1 MNLYQAGSHDQGA
14 KQMRR
19 AGIAVGSLMLA
30 VLTHAAPA
38 FAQSTGKEPAG
49 GAAIGEAIGA
59 TAGALVATAL
69 VIYLIAGHRNGRI
82 KLLGRVGGW
91 AEHHTR
97 LPAWAS
103 VPSMLLGVSLL
114 TAVLGMYWDIS
125 LHIDNGRESGPLANP
140 AHYLILIGLYG
151 VLVAGVMSIA
161 LAGTERPTKT
171 AVHLGGD
178 WWAPVGGL
186 MMAACGAF
194 ALTGFPLDDM
204 WHRLFGQDVTLWGP
218 THLMLIGGAS
228 LATLG
233 GMVLM
238 GEAITS
244 VGRDP
249 ERESTPWVY
258 HVRRALLVGG
268 FLVALSTF
276 QAEFDFGVP
285 QFRAVDQPILIML
298 AAGIGLVAT
307 RLYLGRG
314 GALLA
319 VGGYILIRGFLAIMV
334 GGVWGQTTPHFPP
347 YVVEALLVEA
357 VFLRSGGRSPL
368 VNGAIA
374 GALIGT
380 IGLAAEWAW
389 SHVWMPI
396 PWNSSLLPE
405 AAIAGLITAAAA
417 GAVGGFIG
425 GSLTGRSG
433 VLISRED
440 GRRLV
445 SGDRRAALVCGLVLI
460 AVIGWALPMSDS
472 GPERAQVA
480 LRDIDRGEQRTVAA
494 TIRLE
499 PRDSVHDPEFMN
511 VTGWQ
516 GGGSVVD
523 PLERVGPGVYRT
535 TKAIPVYGGWKSTL
549 RIQQG
554 DALIS
559 MPLFMPKDEAIPAA
573 EVPAKANFTREFQ
586 PDIEVLQRERKQDVS
601 PALTLIA
608 YLTVL
613 AIALALIALIAWAL
627 LRVDRGEARPPRAG
641 RNRRPRAELV

>member
-1 MNLYQAGSHDQGA
+1 
-14 KQMRR
+14 MRR
-19 AGIAVGSLMLA
+19 AGTAAGSLMLF
-30 VLTHAAPA
+30 VLAHAAPA
-38 FAQSTGKEPAG
+38 FAQSTGNEPAG

-69 VIYLIAGHRNGRI
+69 VIYLIAGHRSGRI
-82 KLLGRVGGW
+82 KLLDRFGAW
-91 AEHHTR
+91 AERHTG
-97 LPAWAS
+97 LPAWAA

-125 LHIDNGRESGPLANP
+125 LHIDNGRDAGPLANP

-151 VLVAGVMSIA
+151 VLVAGVLSMA
-161 LAGTERPTKT
+161 LAGTERPAKT

-238 GEAITS
+238 GEAITT

-249 ERESTPWVY
+249 EREATPWVY

-268 FLVALSTF
+268 FLVALTTF

-285 QFRAVDQPILIML
+285 QFRAVNQPVLIML
-298 AAGIGLVAT
+298 AAGIGLVTT

-319 VGGYILIRGFLAIMV
+319 VLGYVLIRGFLTIMV
-334 GGVWGQTTPHFPP
+334 GGVWGQTTPHFPL
-347 YVVEALLVEA
+347 YIVEALLVEA
-357 VFLRSGGRSPL
+357 VFARAGGRSPV

-380 IGLAAEWAW
+380 LGLAAEWAW
-389 SHVWMPI
+389 THIWMPI
-396 PWNSSLLPE
+396 PWSSSLFPE
-405 AAIAGLITAAAA
+405 AAIAGFITAVAA

-433 VLISRED
+433 VLTTRED

-445 SGDRRAALVCGLVLI
+445 PADRRAALAGGLALM

-472 GPERAQVA
+472 GPERAQVT
-480 LRDIDRGEQRTVAA
+480 LRDIDRGEQRSVAA
-494 TIRLE
+494 AMRLE
-499 PRDSVHDPEFMN
+499 PRDSVKDPEFMN
-511 VTGWQ
+511 VTAWQ
-516 GGGSVVD
+516 GGGSVID
-523 PLERVGPGVYRT
+523 PLEKVAPGVYRT
-535 TKAIPVYGGWKSTL
+535 TKPIPVYGGWKSTL

-559 MPLFMPKDEAIPAA
+559 MPLFMPKDAAIPAG
-573 EVPAKANFTREFQ
+573 EVPAKASFTRAFQ
-586 PDIEVLQRERKQDVS
+586 SDIEVLQRERKQGVS
-601 PALTLIA
+601 PALKLIA

-613 AIALALIALIAWAL
+613 AIALSLIALISWSL
-627 LRVDRGEARPPRAG
+627 LRIDRGEAPRTARRG
-641 RNRRPRAELV
+641 RTRRARAELV

>member
-1 MNLYQAGSHDQGA
+1 MDAITFIAQA
-14 KQMRR
+14 
-19 AGIAVGSLMLA
+19 
-30 VLTHAAPA
+30 
-38 FAQSTGKEPAG
+38 TGEEPAG
-49 GAAIGEAIGA
+49 GAALGEAIGA

-69 VIYLIAGHRNGRI
+69 IAALIAGHRSGRTQ
-82 KLLGRVGGW
+82 LLARFGAF
-91 AEHHTR
+91 AERHTG

-125 LHIDNGRESGPLANP
+125 LHIDNGRDAGPLANP
-140 AHYLILIGLYG
+140 AHYLILVGLYG
-151 VLVAGVMSIA
+151 VLVAGAFSIA
-161 LAGTERPTKT
+161 LSGTDRPTKT

-186 MMAACGAF
+186 MMVACGAF

-244 VGRDP
+244 LGRDP
-249 ERESTPWVY
+249 EREATPWVY
-258 HVRRALLVGG
+258 KLRRALLVGG
-268 FLVALSTF
+268 FLVAFSTF
-276 QAEFDFGVP
+276 QAEYDFGVP
-285 QFRAVDQPILIML
+285 QFRAVYHPILIML

-314 GALLA
+314 GALLTI
-319 VGGYILIRGFLAIMV
+319 GGYVVIRGFLAIMV
-334 GGVWGQTTPHFPP
+334 GGVWDQTTPHFPL
-347 YVVEALLVEA
+347 YIVEALIVEA
-357 VFLRSGGRSPL
+357 VFARAGGRSPV

-380 IGLAAEWAW
+380 VGLAAEWGW

-396 PWNSSLLPE
+396 PWNDSLLPE
-405 AAIAGLITAAAA
+405 AAIAGLLTAVAA
-417 GAVGGFIG
+417 GAVGGFVG

-433 VLISRED
+433 VLLSRED
-440 GRRLV
+440 GRRLTA
-445 SGDRRAALVCGLVLI
+445 GDRRAALAGGLVLM
-460 AVIGWALPMSDS
+460 AVIGWALPMSEA
-472 GPERAQVA
+472 GPERAQVT
-480 LRDIDRGEQRTVAA
+480 LRDVEPGQERTVSA
-494 TIRLE
+494 TIRLQ
-499 PRDSVHDPEFMN
+499 PGDSIGDPEFMN

-516 GGGSVVD
+516 GGGSVID
-523 PLERVGPGVYRT
+523 ELEEVGPGVFRT
-535 TKAIPVYGGWKSTL
+535 TEPIPVYGGWKSTL

-554 DALIS
+554 DGLIS
-559 MPLFMPKDEAIPAA
+559 MPLFMPRDEAIPAD
-573 EVPAKANFTREFQ
+573 EVPAKANFTRAFQ
-586 PDIEVLQRERKQDVS
+586 PDVQVLQRERKQDVS
-601 PALTLIA
+601 GALTLAA

-613 AIALALIALIAWAL
+613 AIALALIALIAWSL
-627 LRVDRGEARPPRAG
+627 LRVDRGEPRPPRG
-641 RNRRPRAELV
+641 RTGTRARRSLA

>member
-1 MNLYQAGSHDQGA
+1 
-14 KQMRR
+14 MRR
-19 AGIAVGSLMLA
+19 TGIAAGSLMLA

-69 VIYLIAGHRNGRI
+69 VAYLVAGHRSGRI
-82 KLLGRVGGW
+82 KLLSRAGAW
-91 AEHHTR
+91 AERHTG

-103 VPSMLLGVSLL
+103 LPSMLMGVALL

-125 LHIDNGRESGPLANP
+125 LHIDNGRDAGPLANP

-161 LAGTERPTKT
+161 LAGTERPAKT
-171 AVHLGGD
+171 AVHLGGG

-238 GEAITS
+238 GEGITTM
-244 VGRDP
+244 GRDP
-249 ERESTPWVY
+249 DREATPWVY
-258 HVRRALLVGG
+258 HARRALLVGG

-285 QFRAVDQPILIML
+285 QFRAVYQPILIML
-298 AAGIGLVAT
+298 AAGIGLVST

-319 VGGYILIRGFLAIMV
+319 VCGYILIRGFLTIMV
-334 GGVWGQTTPHFPP
+334 GGVWGQTTPHFPL
-347 YVVEALLVEA
+347 YIVEALIVEA
-357 VFLRSGGRSPL
+357 VFARAGGRSPV

-389 SHVWMPI
+389 SHIWMPI

-405 AAIAGLITAAAA
+405 AAIAGLVTAVAA
-417 GAVGGFIG
+417 GVVGGFIG

-433 VLISRED
+433 VLIARED

-445 SGDRRAALVCGLVLI
+445 PADRRAALVAGLALI
-460 AVIGWALPMSDS
+460 AVIGWALPMSDN

-494 TIRLE
+494 TIRLD
-499 PRDSVHDPEFMN
+499 PRDSVNDPEFMN
-511 VTGWQ
+511 VTAWQ

-523 PLERVGPGVYRT
+523 PLEQVGPGVYRT
-535 TKAIPVYGGWKSTL
+535 TKPIPVYGGWKSTM

-554 DALIS
+554 EALVS

-573 EVPAKANFTREFQ
+573 EVPAKASFTRAFQ
-586 PDIEVLQRERKQDVS
+586 PDIEVLQRERKQGVS
-601 PALTLIA
+601 PALTLTA

-613 AIALALIALIAWAL
+613 SIALALIALIAWSL
-627 LRVDRGEARPPRAG
+627 LRVDRGEARAPRGG
-641 RNRRPRAELV
+641 RTRRARAELV

>member
-1 MNLYQAGSHDQGA
+1 MEAIDLMNALGYIAQA
-14 KQMRR
+14 
-19 AGIAVGSLMLA
+19 
-30 VLTHAAPA
+30 
-38 FAQSTGKEPAG
+38 TGEEPAG

-69 VIYLIAGHRNGRI
+69 IAVLVAGHRSGR
-82 KLLGRVGGW
+82 LTALARLGSF
-91 AEHHTR
+91 AERHTG

-103 VPSMLLGVSLL
+103 VPSLLMGVSLL

-125 LHIDNGRESGPLANP
+125 LHIDNGRDAGPLANP

-151 VLVAGVMSIA
+151 VLVAGVFSIA
-161 LAGTERPTKT
+161 LAGRERPTKT

-233 GMVLM
+233 GMVLL

-244 VGRDP
+244 LGNNP
-249 ERESTPWVY
+249 ERGETPWVY
-258 HVRRALLVGG
+258 NLRRALLVGG

-285 QFRAVDQPILIML
+285 QFRAVFQPILIML
-298 AAGIGLVAT
+298 AAGVGLVAT
-307 RLYLGRG
+307 RLYCGRG

-319 VGGYILIRGFLAIMV
+319 VGGYIAIRGFLAITV
-334 GGVWGQTTPHFPP
+334 GGVFGQTLPHFPL
-347 YVVEALLVEA
+347 YIVEALLVEA
-357 VFLRSGGRSPL
+357 VFARAGGRSPV

-380 IGLAAEWAW
+380 VGLAAEWAW
-389 SHVWMPI
+389 SQVWMPI
-396 PWNSSLLPE
+396 PWNDSLLPE
-405 AAIAGLITAAAA
+405 AAVAGLLTAVAA

-425 GSLTGRSG
+425 ASITGRSG
-433 VLISRED
+433 VLLSRED
-440 GRRLV
+440 GRRLARP
-445 SGDRRAALVCGLVLI
+445 DRLAALGAGLVLM
-460 AVIGWALPMSDS
+460 AVIAWALPMSEA

-480 LRDIDRGEQRTVAA
+480 LRDIDRGSERTVAA

-499 PRDSVHDPEFMN
+499 PRDALDDPEFMN

-516 GGGSVVD
+516 GGGSVLD
-523 PLERVGPGVYRT
+523 PLDEVAPGVYRT
-535 TKAIPVYGGWKSTL
+535 TEPIPVYGGWKSTL
-549 RIQQG
+549 RIQQDDG
-554 DALIS
+554 LIAL
-559 MPLFMPKDEAIPAA
+559 PLFMPRDEAIPAKA
-573 EVPAKANFTREFQ
+573 VPAAASFTREFR
-586 PDIEVLQRERKQDVS
+586 PDVEVLQRERKQDVS
-601 PALTLIA
+601 GALTLSA

-613 AIALALIALIAWAL
+613 AIALALIALIAWSL
-627 LRVDRGEARPPRAG
+627 IRVDRGEARRPRIG
-641 RNRRPRAELV
+641 RSGTRRAELV

>member
-1 MNLYQAGSHDQGA
+1 MRGRVIGA
-14 KQMRR
+14 
-19 AGIAVGSLMLA
+19 ATGVPGAL
-30 VLTHAAPA
+30 LTAAPA

-59 TAGALVATAL
+59 TAGALVATVL
-69 VIYLIAGHRNGRI
+69 VVLLIRGHRSGSIGALN
-82 KLLGRVGGW
+82 RVGRW
-91 AEHHTR
+91 AERHTG

-103 VPSMLLGVSLL
+103 LPSMLLGASLL
-114 TAVLGMYWDIS
+114 VAVLGMYWDIS
-125 LHIDNGRESGPLANP
+125 LHIDNGRDAGPLANP

-151 VLVAGVMSIA
+151 VLVAGVLSMA

-171 AVHLGGD
+171 AIHLGGG

-228 LATLG
+228 LAVLG

-238 GEAITS
+238 GEAITA

-249 ERESTPWVY
+249 EREGTPWIY
-258 HVRRALLVGG
+258 HLRRALLVGG

-285 QFRAVDQPILIML
+285 QFRAIYQPILILL
-298 AAGIGLVAT
+298 AGGIGLVTT
-307 RLYLGRG
+307 RLYIGRG

-319 VGGYILIRGFLAIMV
+319 VAGYIAIRGFLAIMV
-334 GGVWGQTTPHFPP
+334 GGVWGQTTPHFPL
-347 YVVEALLVEA
+347 YLVEALIVEA
-357 VFLRSGGRSPL
+357 VFARAGGRSPV

-380 IGLAAEWAW
+380 VGLAAEWAW
-389 SHVWMPI
+389 THIWMPI
-396 PWNSSLLPE
+396 PWNDSLLPE
-405 AAIAGLITAAAA
+405 VAIAGILTAMAA
-417 GAVGGFIG
+417 GMVGGFIG
-425 GSLTGRSG
+425 GSLVGRSG
-433 VLISRED
+433 ALISRED
-440 GRRLV
+440 GRRLE
-445 SGDRRAALVCGLVLI
+445 SGDRRAALAGGLVLV
-460 AVIGWALPMSDS
+460 AVIAWALPLSTT

-480 LRDIDRGEQRTVAA
+480 LNDIQSGKERTVSA
-494 TIRLE
+494 TIKLD
-499 PRDSVHDPEFMN
+499 PRDSVDDPEFIN
-511 VTGWQ
+511 VTAWQ

-523 PLERVGPGVYRT
+523 PLEGKGQGVYRT
-535 TKAIPVYGGWKSTL
+535 TKPIPVSDGWKSTL
-549 RIQQG
+549 RIQQA

-559 MPLFMPKDEAIPAA
+559 MALYMPRDEAIPAK
-573 EVPAKANFTREFQ
+573 EVPAKPNFTRAFLA
-586 PDIEVLQRERKQDVS
+586 DHEVLQRERKGGVS
-601 PALTLIA
+601 GALTLVA

-613 AIALALIALIAWAL
+613 AIALALIALISWSL
-627 LRVDRGEARPPRAG
+627 LRVDRGEARSPGRAG
-641 RNRRPRAELV
+641 RRARHRRALA

>member
-1 MNLYQAGSHDQGA
+1 
-14 KQMRR
+14 MRR
-19 AGIAVGSLMLA
+19 AGIAAGSLTLF
-30 VLTHAAPA
+30 VLTHPAPA
-38 FAQSTGKEPAG
+38 LAQSTGKEPAG

-69 VIYLIAGHRNGRI
+69 VIYLIAGHRSGRI
-82 KLLGRVGGW
+82 KFLARVGSW
-91 AEHHTR
+91 AERHTG

-103 VPSMLLGVSLL
+103 LPSMLLGVSLL

-125 LHIDNGRESGPLANP
+125 LHIDNGRDAGPLANP

-151 VLVAGVMSIA
+151 VLVAGVLSIA

-171 AVHLGGD
+171 AVHLGGT

-238 GEAITS
+238 GEAITT

-249 ERESTPWVY
+249 EREGATPWVY

-285 QFRAVDQPILIML
+285 QFRAVNQPILIVL
-298 AAGIGLVAT
+298 AAGIGLVTT

-319 VGGYILIRGFLAIMV
+319 VFGYVLIRGFLTVMV
-334 GGVWGQTTPHFPP
+334 GGVWGQTTPHFPL
-347 YVVEALLVEA
+347 YIVEALLVEA
-357 VFLRSGGRSPL
+357 VFARAGGRSPVL
-368 VNGAIA
+368 NGAIA

-396 PWNSSLLPE
+396 PWNSSLFPE
-405 AAIAGLITAAAA
+405 AAIAGFITAVAA

-433 VLISRED
+433 VLLARED

-445 SGDRRAALVCGLVLI
+445 TADRRAALVSGLALVT
-460 AVIGWALPMSDS
+460 VIGWALPMSDS

-494 TIRLE
+494 TMRLE
-499 PRDSVHDPEFMN
+499 PRDSVGDPEFMN
-511 VTGWQ
+511 VTAWQ

-523 PLERVGPGVYRT
+523 PLEKVGPGLYRT
-535 TKAIPVYGGWKSTL
+535 TKPIPVHGGWKSTL

-573 EVPAKANFTREFQ
+573 EVPAKASFTRAFQ

-601 PALTLIA
+601 PALTLMA

-613 AIALALIALIAWAL
+613 AIALGLIALIAWSL
-627 LRVDRGEARPPRAG
+627 LRVDRGEARPTARSGRTRRA
-641 RNRRPRAELV
+641 RAELV

>member
-1 MNLYQAGSHDQGA
+1 MSGRIIAAGSAALGTLFA
-14 KQMRR
+14 
-19 AGIAVGSLMLA
+19 
-30 VLTHAAPA
+30 AAPA
-38 FAQSTGKEPAG
+38 YAQSTGQEPAG

-69 VIYLIAGHRNGRI
+69 VVLLIVRHRGGRTDV
-82 KLLGRVGGW
+82 LNRVGGW
-91 AEHHTR
+91 AERHTG

-103 VPSMLLGVSLL
+103 LPSMLLGVALL
-114 TAVLGMYWDIS
+114 VAVLGMYWDIS
-125 LHIDNGRESGPLANP
+125 LHIDNGRDPGPLANP

-151 VLVAGVMSIA
+151 VLVAGVLSIV

-171 AVHLGGD
+171 AIHIGGE
-178 WWAPVGGL
+178 WWAPVGGM

-238 GEAITS
+238 GEAVTT

-249 ERESTPWVY
+249 ERESTPWIY
-258 HVRRALLVGG
+258 HLRRVLLMGG

-285 QFRAVDQPILIML
+285 QFREVHQPILIML
-298 AAGIGLVAT
+298 AAGIGLVTT
-307 RLYLGRG
+307 RLYVGRG
-314 GALLA
+314 GALMA
-319 VGGYILIRGFLAIMV
+319 VAGYIVIRGFLSIMV
-334 GGVWGQTTPHFPP
+334 GGFWGQTTPHFPL
-347 YVVEALLVEA
+347 YIVEALLVEA
-357 VFLRSGGRSPL
+357 VFARAAGRSPV

-389 SHVWMPI
+389 THIWMPI
-396 PWNSSLLPE
+396 PWNDSLLPE
-405 AAIAGLITAAAA
+405 AAIAGIVTAVAA

-425 GSLTGRSG
+425 GSLVGKSG
-433 VLISRED
+433 ALMSRED
-440 GRRLV
+440 GRRLAT
-445 SGDRRAALVCGLVLI
+445 GDRRAALAGGLVLM
-460 AVIGWALPMSDS
+460 AVIGWALPMSTN

-480 LRDIDRGEQRTVAA
+480 LKDIQSGKERTVSA
-494 TIRLE
+494 TIRVE
-499 PRDSVHDPEFMN
+499 PRDSVDDPEFMN
-511 VTGWQ
+511 VTAWQ

-523 PLERVGPGVYRT
+523 PLEKVGDGVYRT
-535 TKAIPVYGGWKSTL
+535 TKPIPVYDGWKSTM

-559 MPLFMPKDEAIPAA
+559 MPLYMPRDEAIPAK
-573 EVPAKANFTREFQ
+573 EVPAKASFTRGFVA
-586 PDIEVLQRERKQDVS
+586 DHDVLQRERKKGVS
-601 PALTLIA
+601 PALTVIA

-613 AIALALIALIAWAL
+613 AIALALIALIAWSL
-627 LRVDRGEARPPRAG
+627 LRVDRGEARSTRAG
-641 RNRRPRAELV
+641 RTRRARAELV

>member
-1 MNLYQAGSHDQGA
+1 
-14 KQMRR
+14 MRR
-19 AGIAVGSLMLA
+19 AGIASGSLMLA

-49 GAAIGEAIGA
+49 GAAIGEAVGA

-69 VIYLIAGHRNGRI
+69 VAYLIAGHRSGRI
-82 KLLGRVGGW
+82 KLLRRVSGW
-91 AEHHTR
+91 AERQTG

-103 VPSMLLGVSLL
+103 LPSMLLGISLL
-114 TAVLGMYWDIS
+114 VAVLGMYWDIS
-125 LHIDNGRESGPLANP
+125 LHIDNGRDPGPLANP
-140 AHYLILIGLYG
+140 AHYLILVGLYG
-151 VLVAGVMSIA
+151 VLVAGVLSMA
-161 LAGTERPTKT
+161 LAGSERPAKT

-249 ERESTPWVY
+249 ERDGPTPWVY
-258 HVRRALLVGG
+258 HVRRAMLVGG

-285 QFRAVDQPILIML
+285 QFRAVHQPILIML
-298 AAGIGLVAT
+298 AAGIGLVTT

-319 VGGYILIRGFLAIMV
+319 VFGYVLIRGFLTIMV

-347 YVVEALLVEA
+347 YMVEALLVEA
-357 VFLRSGGRSPL
+357 VFARASGRSPV

-389 SHVWMPI
+389 SHIWMPI
-396 PWNSSLLPE
+396 PWSSSLMPE
-405 AAIAGLITAAAA
+405 AAIAGFIAAVAA

-445 SGDRRAALVCGLVLI
+445 PADRRAALAGGLVLMAI
-460 AVIGWALPMSDS
+460 LGWALPLSDS
-472 GPERAQVA
+472 GPQRAQVT
-480 LRDIDRGEQRTVAA
+480 LRDIDRGRERTVAA
-494 TIRLE
+494 TMRIE
-499 PRDSVHDPEFMN
+499 PRDSVTDPEFMN
-511 VTGWQ
+511 VTAWQ

-523 PLERVGPGVYRT
+523 PLEKVGPGVYRT
-535 TKAIPVYGGWKSTL
+535 TKPIPVYGGWKSTL

-559 MPLFMPKDEAIPAA
+559 MPLFMPKDEAIPAR
-573 EVPAKANFTREFQ
+573 EVPAKASFTRAFQ
-586 PDIEVLQRERKQDVS
+586 PDIQVLQRERKQGVS

-613 AIALALIALIAWAL
+613 AIALALIALISWSL
-627 LRVDRGEARPPRAG
+627 LRVDRGEALQARRGRTRRA
-641 RNRRPRAELV
+641 RAELV

>member
-1 MNLYQAGSHDQGA
+1 MRGRIIGAGTGVLG
-14 KQMRR
+14 MLLT
-19 AGIAVGSLMLA
+19 AG
-30 VLTHAAPA
+30 PA
-38 FAQSTGKEPAG
+38 FAQSTGQEPAG

-59 TAGALVATAL
+59 TAGALVATIL
-69 VIYLIAGHRNGRI
+69 VVLLIRGHRNGSI
-82 KLLGRVGGW
+82 GTLNSIGTW
-91 AEHHTR
+91 AERHTG

-103 VPSMLLGVSLL
+103 LPSILLGGSLL
-114 TAVLGMYWDIS
+114 VAVLGMYWDIS
-125 LHIDNGRESGPLANP
+125 LHIDNGRDPGPLANP

-151 VLVAGVMSIA
+151 VLVAGVLSMA
-161 LAGTERPTKT
+161 LAGTEKPTKT
-171 AVHLGGD
+171 AIHLGGD
-178 WWAPVGGL
+178 WWSPVGGM

-238 GEAITS
+238 GEAITT
-244 VGRDP
+244 VGKDP
-249 ERESTPWVY
+249 EREGTPLIY

-285 QFRAVDQPILIML
+285 QFREVYQPILIML
-298 AAGIGLVAT
+298 ASGIGLVTT
-307 RLYLGRG
+307 RLYIGRG

-319 VGGYILIRGFLAIMV
+319 VAGYIAIRGFLTIMV
-334 GGVWGQTTPHFPP
+334 GGVWGQTTPHFPL
-347 YVVEALLVEA
+347 YIVEALIVEA
-357 VFLRSGGRSPL
+357 VFARAGDRSPV

-374 GALIGT
+374 GVFIGT
-380 IGLAAEWAW
+380 VGLAAEWAW
-389 SHVWMPI
+389 THLWMPI
-396 PWNSSLLPE
+396 PWNDSLLPE
-405 AAIAGLITAAAA
+405 AAIAGIVTAVAA
-417 GAVGGFIG
+417 GMVGGFIG
-425 GSLTGRSG
+425 GSLVGRSG

-440 GRRLV
+440 GRRLET
-445 SGDRRAALVCGLVLI
+445 GDRRAALAGGLVLM
-460 AVIGWALPMSDS
+460 AVIGWALPMSTT

-480 LRDIDRGEQRTVAA
+480 LKDIDSGKERTVAA

-499 PRDSVHDPEFMN
+499 PRDSVDDPEFMN

-523 PLERVGPGVYRT
+523 PLEQVGPGVYRT
-535 TKAIPVYGGWKSTL
+535 TKPIPVYDGWKSTM

-554 DALIS
+554 DALVS
-559 MPLFMPKDEAIPAA
+559 MPLYMPRDQAIPAA
-573 EVPAKANFTREFQ
+573 EVPAKPSFTRGFVA
-586 PDIEVLQRERKQDVS
+586 DHEVLQRERKDDV
-601 PALTLIA
+601 PGVLTLFA

-613 AIALALIALIAWAL
+613 AIALSLIALISWSL
-627 LRVDRGEARPPRAG
+627 LRVDRGEGRSAGKRGRRARHRRAL
-641 RNRRPRAELV
+641 A